1 MTERSEVQHVTDL
14 RTTYLGLELR
24 SPIVASAGPL
34 TRDLETA
41 QRMEAAGAGAIVMP
55 SLFEEEI
62 VHEEVELSFALEAGA
77 EHFPEAIDYFP
88 RFAVIDSVLDRYLST
103 VGELKS
109 ALDIPVIASLNGTTT
124 GGWVNY
130 AQMLADAGADALE
143 LNLYRLAADPDRT
156 ADDVEQGD
164 LQLIADVVA
173 AVDLPVAVKLGP
185 FYTAMANFAR
195 RVVATG
201 AEGFVLFN
209 RFYQPDLDIETREVV
224 PRIDLSQ
231 PWELRL
237 PLRWIA
243 ILRPVLG
250 AGVSLAATSGVH
262 SGGDVVKALLVG
274 ADVAMTTSALLRR
287 GPEHLATVEAEL
299 RAWMVDHD
307 YASVSQLRGS
317 VSTATS
323 DDPAAFERANYL
335 RTLHS
340 WSTPPGLV
348 PTFPTNG

>member
-1 MTERSEVQHVTDL
+1 MSDL
-14 RTTYLGLELR
+14 RTTYLGLDLH
-24 SPIVASAGPL
+24 SPILASAGPL
-34 TRDLETA
+34 TRDRETA
-41 QRMEAAGAGAIVMP
+41 ERLEAAGAGAIVLP

-62 VHEEVELSFALEAGA
+62 VHEEVELSFALEAGS
-77 EHFPEAIDYFP
+77 EIFPEALDYFP
-88 RFAVIDSVLDRYLST
+88 RFPVIDSVLDNYLTTIS
-103 VGELKS
+103 ELKD
-109 ALDIPVIASLNGTTT
+109 ALAIPVIASLNGTTT

-130 AQMLADAGADALE
+130 AQMLANAGADALE
-143 LNLYRLAADPDRT
+143 LNLYRLATDPEQP
-156 ADDVEQGD
+156 AADVEARD
-164 LQLIADVVA
+164 LRLIADVVA

-185 FYTAMANFAR
+185 YYTAMANFAR
-195 RVVATG
+195 QVAATG
-201 AEGFVLFN
+201 AQGLVLFN
-209 RFYQPDLDIETREVV
+209 RFYQPDLDLETRDVV

-250 AGVSLAATSGVH
+250 AAVSLAATSGVH

-287 GPEHLATVEAEL
+287 GPEHVETLEAEL
-299 RAWMVDHD
+299 RAWMTDHE
-307 YASVSQLRGS
+307 YESVNQLRGS
-317 VSTATS
+317 VTTATG

-340 WSTPPGLV
+340 WTTPASLIPSS
-348 PTFPTNG
+348 PTSG

>member
-1 MTERSEVQHVTDL
+1 MTDL
-14 RTTYLGLELR
+14 RTTYLGLDLR

-34 TRDLETA
+34 TGHLETA
-41 QRMEAAGAGAIVMP
+41 ERLAAAGAGAIVLP

-62 VHEEVELSFALEAGA
+62 VHEEVELSFALEAGT
-77 EHFPEAIDYFP
+77 EHFPEALDYFP
-88 RFAVIDSVLDRYLST
+88 RFPVIDSVLDRYLAT
-103 VGELKS
+103 VAELKE

-130 AQMLADAGADALE
+130 AQMLANAGADALE
-143 LNLYRLAADPDRT
+143 LNLYRLAANPER
-156 ADDVEQGD
+156 AAADVEAGD
-164 LQLIADVVA
+164 LRLIADIAA
-173 AVDLPVAVKLGP
+173 AVDLPIAVKLGP
-185 FYTAMANFAR
+185 YYTAMANFAR
-195 RVVATG
+195 EVTAAG
-201 AEGFVLFN
+201 AEGLVLFN
-209 RFYQPDLDIETREVV
+209 RFYQPDLDVETRDVV

-243 ILRPVLG
+243 ILRPLLG
-250 AGVSLAATSGVH
+250 PAVSLAATSGVQ
-262 SGGDVVKALLVG
+262 SGHDVVKALLVG

-287 GPEHLATVEAEL
+287 GPEHVATVEAEL
-299 RAWMVDHD
+299 RAWMADHE
-307 YASVSQLRGS
+307 YASVSELRGS

-340 WSTPPGLV
+340 WSTPASLTPGPPATRKRLV
-348 PTFPTNG
+348 DRA